1 MKQFLA
7 RAGLTLP
14 LAAAGAYFRELLPA
28 LIALAAV
35 MVSDYVTGML
45 SAWTRRTLSSG
56 IGLRGLVKK
65 LGYIFGVGVAVTV
78 DFVVQAAAERLGAS
92 FGGFYVFGMLVTVW
106 LIGNECISILENLSE
121 LGVPIPGFLRAA
133 AARLKDAAERA
144 APDGDE
150 TRPVIPGEA
159 EGSSP
164 DHREEG

>member
-56 IGLRGLVKK
+56 IGWCRPRRSGW
-65 LGYIFGVGVAVTV
+65 A
-78 DFVVQAAAERLGAS
+78 RPSGA
-92 FGGFYVFGMLVTVW
+92 FT
-106 LIGNECISILENLSE
+106 
-121 LGVPIPGFLRAA
+121 
-133 AARLKDAAERA
+133 
-144 APDGDE
+144 
-150 TRPVIPGEA
+150 
-159 EGSSP
+159 SS
-164 DHREEG
+164 GCW